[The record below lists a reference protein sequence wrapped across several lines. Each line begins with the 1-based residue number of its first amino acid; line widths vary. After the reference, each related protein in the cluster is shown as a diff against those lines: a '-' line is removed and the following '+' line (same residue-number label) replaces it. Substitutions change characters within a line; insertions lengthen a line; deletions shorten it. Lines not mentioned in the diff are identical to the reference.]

1 MEGIQPAKPESK
13 GWVKDLVAWIP
24 EINPQ
29 IKRSPVSVNRM
40 RAALSAMFKFAIQHD
55 YVNAYPTHKVPS
67 KIKITRRAS

>member
-1 MEGIQPAKPESK
+1 MKLDIKCEAYHSFQY
-13 GWVKDLVAWIP
+13 L
-24 EINPQ
+24 INPQ